1 MAVLSRLVAR
11 HSDTS
16 AVGADHDARAKAT
29 ARESVEK
36 KPSRAGVTR
45 SLGQHF
51 HRTLFLSAVHQIEWE
66 RKQQDCSNVDV
77 KQRKLFKQS
86 LFDKMQMHCKEGYGI
101 VSIF

>member
-36 KPSRAGVTR
+36 NLAEQELHVR
-45 SLGQHF
+45 SDSTFIGHF
-51 HRTLFLSAVHQIEWE
+51 FCQPFIRLRGKENNKTV
-66 RKQQDCSNVDV
+66 
-77 KQRKLFKQS
+77 
-86 LFDKMQMHCKEGYGI
+86 QMLM
-101 VSIF
+101 